1 MTTGI
6 DDLYKVNRA
15 DVDYVIVEYKFNTAK
30 QGMTNDGLQASQSW
44 ITGSNRLVNSVGT
57 EADNVLKAIENG
69 RTETWL
75 VNVMPD
81 GSSKIKVLDQFGK
94 PKNIDTSKIIL
105 PDASYNGAQ
114 L

>member
-1 MTTGI
+1 MPIIESQGI
-6 DDLYKVNRA
+6 DDLYKVNNP
-15 DVDYVIVEYKFNTAK
+15 DVDYVIIEYKFNTAK
-30 QGMTNDGLQASQSW
+30 QGKIKDSIKM
-44 ITGSNRLVNSVGT
+44 
-57 EADNVLKAIENG
+57 G

-81 GSSKIKVLDQFGK
+81 ESSNIKVLDVNGK

-105 PDASYNGAQ
+105 PNKSYNGAQ